1 MSEPYPLPSFA
12 ASIWWNGSGLSLS
25 FPPAVGEARGSTI
38 VIPASRLAIDPADAS
53 ARGWHAILSVLQDR
67 AHAGAKPIGHR
78 GTPSQYEVERALAH
92 DEKYKGLLAA
102 LSAET
107 EAKAKAKAEAEAI
120 LAELGL

>member
-1 MSEPYPLPSFA
+1 MTEPYPLPGFA

-25 FPPAVGEARGSTI
+25 FPSAVGEARGSTI
-38 VIPASRLAIDPADAS
+38 VIPSSRLGIDPADAS
-53 ARGWHAILSVLQDR
+53 VRGWHAILSVLQDR
-67 AHAGAKPIGHR
+67 AHAGAKPIGSR